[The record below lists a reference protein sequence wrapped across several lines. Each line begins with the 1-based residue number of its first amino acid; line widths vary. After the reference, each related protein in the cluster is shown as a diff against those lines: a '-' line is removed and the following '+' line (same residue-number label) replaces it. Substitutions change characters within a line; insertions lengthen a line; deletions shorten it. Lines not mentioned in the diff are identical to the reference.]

1 MRLSFVEHED
11 SFYWIGKLFVFKMRC
26 ELFEY
31 VHEDFDTDV
40 LDIDQIEDQQA
51 YIVEFTMAGGGSGTF
66 VVNENVK
73 LSGTDDTAVVGEV
86 VSWRVLILEY

>member
-1 MRLSFVEHED
+1 
-11 SFYWIGKLFVFKMRC
+11 MRC

-31 VHEDFDTDV
+31 QNEDFDTDV

-73 LSGTDDTAVVGEV
+73 TIWYG
-86 VSWRVLILEY
+86 